1 MAIKSR
7 LKRLEKA
14 AGDTMEGERSKSF
27 YQAMAEFEKLSAWL
41 NERGYADCL
50 AAQEA
55 GETGPAGLETLLCE
69 QAARDWRDRA
79 WSRIEAALDVGQLP
93 DAADIDLMQ
102 ARG

>member
-1 MAIKSR
+1 MAIKGR

-14 AGDTMEGERSKSF
+14 ASGAMEGERQKSF
-27 YQAMAEFEKLSAWL
+27 YQATADFERLWAWL

-55 GETGPAGLETLLCE
+55 GETGPAGLEELLCE
-69 QAARDWRDRA
+69 QAARDLRDRA
-79 WSRIEAALDVGQLP
+79 WFRIEAALQAGHLP
-93 DAADIDLMQ
+93 DAADLELIE